1 MTTQEA
7 KFILSAFRPN
17 GSDVSNPAFAG
28 ALQAAAGDPL
38 LGEWFAR
45 SRAHDAAVAAKLG
58 EIAAPAG
65 LREAILAGARVSA
78 RPRRIGFGFAWAA
91 GLAAAAALAF
101 VVVTMR
107 APVRAEA
114 AASAFAGF
122 AIGDVVNGKHGG
134 TGEPT
139 GALVA
144 SLQAKGSPMPG
155 PDRIDFDKLKDTGCR
170 TLSFAGHDVIEVCFL
185 RDGSLFHLYVCRN
198 EVPTGDLAAKGPS
211 FIAQAAGAAAVWSDG
226 KFDYAVATSAGAEA
240 LRRLF

>member
-17 GSDVSNPAFAG
+17 GSDASNPDFAA
-28 ALQAAAGDPL
+28 ALQAASGDPQ
-38 LGEWFAR
+38 LGAWFAR

-78 RPRRIGFGFAWAA
+78 RPRRLGFGFAWAS

-107 APVRAEA
+107 SPVRAEGA
-114 AASAFAGF
+114 TSAFAGF

-144 SLQAKGSPMPG
+144 SLQARGSAMPG
-155 PDRIDFDKLKDTGCR
+155 PDRIDFDKLRDTGCR
-170 TLSFAGHDVIEVCFL
+170 TLSFAGHEVIEVCFL
-185 RDGSLFHLYVCRN
+185 RDGTLFHLYVYRS
-198 EVPTGDLAAKGPS
+198 EGPSADFGAKGPS
-211 FIAQAAGAAAVWSDG
+211 FIAQAAGAAAVWSDRR
-226 KFDYAVATSAGAEA
+226 FDYAVATSAGVDA